1 MNARHATPLVLTALT
16 LALTACGN
24 KGPLVLPTEPA
35 PQEAPPAKPGEVPV
49 TISKANDPP
58 VATAPT
64 PKSTLPTPPLEGMLP
79 PPTKIGTDGKGADG
93 KSTDGKSTDGK
104 TQDGDGSDQPTP
116 VEPKPAEPA
125 GG

>member
-24 KGPLVLPTEPA
+24 KGPLVLPTQPA

-49 TISKANDPP
+49 SISKANDPP
-58 VATAPT
+58 VATKPAT
-64 PKSTLPTPPLEGMLP
+64 KSLPTPPLDSVLT
-79 PPTKIGTDGKGADG
+79 PPTTQDGQDSKDAKDKDG
-93 KSTDGKSTDGK
+93 EA
-104 TQDGDGSDQPTP
+104 QDGDGAGQT
-116 VEPKPAEPA
+116 KPAEPTPA

>member
-24 KGPLVLPTEPA
+24 KGPLVLPTQPA

-58 VATAPT
+58 VATAPAT
-64 PKSTLPTPPLEGMLP
+64 KSLPTPPLDSVLT
-79 PPTKIGTDGKGADG
+79 PPTTQDGKDSKDAGN
-93 KSTDGKSTDGK
+93 KDGK
-104 TQDGDGSDQPTP
+104 TQDGDGPDAT
-116 VEPKPAEPA
+116 KPAEPTPA

>member
-24 KGPLVLPTEPA
+24 KGPLVLPTQPA

-49 TISKANDPP
+49 SISKANDPP
-58 VATAPT
+58 VATKPAT
-64 PKSTLPTPPLEGMLP
+64 KSLPTPPLDSVLT
-79 PPTKIGTDGKGADG
+79 PPTTQDGQDSKDAKDAKDAKDKDG
-93 KSTDGKSTDGK
+93 E
-104 TQDGDGSDQPTP
+104 TQDGDGAGQT
-116 VEPKPAEPA
+116 KPAEPTPA

>member
-16 LALTACGN
+16 LALAACGN
-24 KGPLVLPTEPA
+24 KGPLVLPTQPA

-58 VATAPT
+58 VATAPV
-64 PKSTLPTPPLEGMLP
+64 PKSLPTPPLDSVLT
-79 PPTKIGTDGKGADG
+79 PPTTQDGKDSKDAKD
-93 KSTDGKSTDGK
+93 KDGK
-104 TQDGDGSDQPTP
+104 TQDGDGSDAT
-116 VEPKPAEPA
+116 KPAEPTPA

>member
-16 LALTACGN
+16 FALAACGN
-24 KGPLVLPTEPA
+24 KGPLVLPTQPA

-58 VATAPT
+58 VATAPAT
-64 PKSTLPTPPLEGMLP
+64 KSLPTPPLDSVLA
-79 PPTKIGTDGKGADG
+79 PPTTQDGKDT
-93 KSTDGKSTDGK
+93 KDKDGK
-104 TQDGDGSDQPTP
+104 TQDGDGAGET
-116 VEPKPAEPA
+116 KPAEPTPA

>member
-24 KGPLVLPTEPA
+24 KGPLVLPTQPA
-35 PQEAPPAKPGEVPV
+35 PQEAPAAKPGEVPV

-58 VATAPT
+58 VATAPAT
-64 PKSTLPTPPLEGMLP
+64 KSLPAPPLDSVLTPPA
-79 PPTKIGTDGKGADG
+79 TQDGQDSQDAKD
-93 KSTDGKSTDGK
+93 KDGK
-104 TQDGDGSDQPTP
+104 TQDGDGAGET
-116 VEPKPAEPA
+116 KPAEPTPA